1 MLIYWVLITDFYL
14 FILVVDIKVTITTL
28 RRSLFFLSYTRI
40 NAIMS
45 RFWLILPILVN
56 SRSKYKNSI
65 DHRSYKK
72 VTTADLSLQIEK
84 LRERI
89 DELEKSQDFGDF
101 VPGEITGKRSKR
113 NSWQNVKES

>member
-1 MLIYWVLITDFYL
+1 
-14 FILVVDIKVTITTL
+14 
-28 RRSLFFLSYTRI
+28 
-40 NAIMS
+40 MS

-56 SRSKYKNSI
+56 SRSKNKNYV

-89 DELEKSQDFGDF
+89 DELEKNQDFGDF
-101 VPGEITGKRSKR
+101 VPGEITSQRSKR
-113 NSWQNVKES
+113 NSWQNIKES